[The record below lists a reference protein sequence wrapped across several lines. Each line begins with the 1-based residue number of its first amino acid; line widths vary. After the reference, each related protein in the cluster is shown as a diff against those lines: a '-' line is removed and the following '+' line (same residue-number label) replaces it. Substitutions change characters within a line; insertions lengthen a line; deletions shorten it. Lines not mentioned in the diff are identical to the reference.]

1 MGYVYR
7 HIRLDNNEV
16 FYIGI
21 SDVSNNYSRA
31 KQCVKRNK
39 FWKNIANKTEFK
51 VQIIW
56 ECSSRAELLE
66 KEMEFIALYGRKDLG
81 TGTLCNLTDGG
92 EGVHNYK
99 HTPEALVKMANARMG
114 RDFSLIYTKEVR
126 EKMSK
131 NIGGKKRTLEQRNN
145 LSMAKMGKLNKG
157 DNPNA
162 KLVLDTYTGIFYDC
176 AKDACESISA
186 NYSTFKSW
194 LKGRVKT
201 KNRFKY
207 V

>member
-7 HIRLDNNEV
+7 HIRLDSNEV
-16 FYIGI
+16 FYIGV
-21 SDVSNNYSRA
+21 SDVSNNYIRA
-31 KQCVKRNK
+31 KQFVKRNT

-66 KEMEFIALYGRKDLG
+66 KEREFIALYGRKDLG

-92 EGVHNYK
+92 DGVHNYK
-99 HTPEALVKMANARMG
+99 HTEESLEKMKESRINK
-114 RDFSLIYTKEVR
+114 DFSLVYTKEVR

-131 NIGGKKRTLEQRNN
+131 NISGKKRTPEQCIKISIARI
-145 LSMAKMGKLNKG
+145 GKYKKG
-157 DNPNA
+157 DNSNA
-162 KLVLDTYTGIFYDC
+162 KLVFDTYTGIFYDC
-176 AKDACESISA
+176 AKDACESACA

-194 LKGRVKT
+194 LIGRVKT
-201 KNRFKY
+201 KNRFIY

>member
-7 HIRLDNNEV
+7 HIRLDKNEV

-21 SDVSNNYSRA
+21 SDVSNNYTRA

-66 KEMEFIALYGRKDLG
+66 KEREFIALYGRKDSG

-99 HTPEALVKMANARMG
+99 HTVEALEKMKKSRVG
-114 RDFSLIYTKEVR
+114 RDFSLVYTKEVR

-131 NIGGKKRTLEQRNN
+131 NIGGKKRTLAQRKKISDSKIGTQLRGENPK
-145 LSMAKMGKLNKG
+145 AKIVIDLEN
-157 DNPNA
+157 
-162 KLVLDTYTGIFYDC
+162 GIFYDC
-176 AKDACESISA
+176 AKDACESICA

-194 LKGRVKT
+194 LRGRVKT

>member
-16 FYIGI
+16 FYIGV
-21 SDVSNNYSRA
+21 SDTTNNYARA

-39 FWKNIANKTEFK
+39 FWKNIINKTEFK

-56 ECSSRAELLE
+56 ECSSRTELLE
-66 KEMEFIALYGRKDLG
+66 KEREFIALYGRKDLNN
-81 TGTLCNLTDGG
+81 GTLCNLTDGG
-92 EGVHNYK
+92 DGVHNYK
-99 HTPEALVKMANARMG
+99 HTLETKEKMAKARVG
-114 RDFSLIYTKEVR
+114 KDFSLIYTKDVR

-131 NIGGKKRTLEQRNN
+131 NISGKKRTPEQRNKI
-145 LSMAKMGKLNKG
+145 SIAKIGKGNKG
-157 DNPNA
+157 DNNNA

-176 AKDACESISA
+176 AKDACESVSA

>member
-21 SDVSNNYSRA
+21 SDMSNNYSRA
-31 KQCVKRNK
+31 KQCVKRNR
-39 FWKNIANKTEFK
+39 FWKNIVNKTEFK

-56 ECSSRAELLE
+56 ECFSRTELLE
-66 KEMEFIALYGRKDLG
+66 KEREFISSYGRKDLG

-99 HTPEALVKMANARMG
+99 HTVEALEKMKKSRAG
-114 RDFSLIYTKEVR
+114 RDFSLVYTKEVR

-131 NIGGKKRTLEQRNN
+131 NIGGKKRTPEQCKKISISRI
-145 LSMAKMGKLNKG
+145 GKYDKG
-157 DNPNA
+157 DNPNS

-176 AKDACESISA
+176 AKDACESICA

>member
-21 SDVSNNYSRA
+21 STQSNNYLRA
-31 KQCVKRNK
+31 RQTVKRNH
-39 FWKNIANKTEFK
+39 FWKNIVSKTEFK

-56 ECSSRAELLE
+56 ECSSRDELLA
-66 KEMEFIALYGRKDLG
+66 KESEFIELYGRKDLG
-81 TGTLCNLTDGG
+81 TGTLCNLTSGG
-92 EGVHNYK
+92 EGVHDYK
-99 HTPEALVKMANARMG
+99 HTSDTLIKMSNSRIG
-114 RDFSLIYTKEVR
+114 RDFSLIYTKKVR

-131 NIGGKKRTLEQRNN
+131 AIGGQKRTLEQRKRI
-145 LSMAKMGKLNKG
+145 SDAKIGKSFKG

-176 AKDACESISA
+176 AKDACESA
-186 NYSTFKSW
+186 CVNYSTFKSW
-194 LKGRVKT
+194 LKGRAKT